1 MQEYIIDAHNVIH
14 TSSQFRGFIS
24 QGINAAR
31 VALLNAIESYA
42 QDYPSYTFT
51 VVFDGRNA
59 GVSSAYRMV
68 KVQYSNNKTADE
80 LIKKRIRKLS
90 GKRNVIIVSSDTEVH
105 NFARVNAMQ
114 VEGSNQFAQKISSGK
129 KKNNGG
135 SSKGSKRKTH
145 DVHNEKP
152 TSVSKREIEEMKK
165 LFGLS

>member
-14 TSSQFRGFIS
+14 TTGQFRNFIA
-24 QGINAAR
+24 QGIDAAR
-31 VALLNAIESYA
+31 VALLNAIESFA
-42 QDYPSYTFT
+42 QDYPSYIFT

-105 NFARVNAMQ
+105 NYARVNALQ
-114 VEGSNQFAQKISSGK
+114 VESSSQFAQKILSGK
-129 KKNNGG
+129 RKNKGG
-135 SSKGSKRKTH
+135 SNSNKRKEKY
-145 DVHNEKP
+145 VHNEKP
-152 TSVSKREIEEMKK
+152 TTVSKREIEEMKK

>member
-14 TSSQFRGFIS
+14 TNVQFRNQIS
-24 QGINAAR
+24 QGIDAAR
-31 VALLNAIESYA
+31 LSFLTAVESYST
-42 QDYPSYTFT
+42 DYPSYTFT

-59 GVSSAYRMV
+59 GVGSAYHQV

-90 GKRNVIIVSSDTEVH
+90 GNKNVIIVSSDTEIH
-105 NFARVNAMQ
+105 NYARVNAMK
-114 VEGSNQFAQKISSGK
+114 VEGATQFAQKILSGK
-129 KKNNGG
+129 RKNTGGTKGKK
-135 SSKGSKRKTH
+135 RFIH
-145 DVHNEKP
+145 DTKNEKP